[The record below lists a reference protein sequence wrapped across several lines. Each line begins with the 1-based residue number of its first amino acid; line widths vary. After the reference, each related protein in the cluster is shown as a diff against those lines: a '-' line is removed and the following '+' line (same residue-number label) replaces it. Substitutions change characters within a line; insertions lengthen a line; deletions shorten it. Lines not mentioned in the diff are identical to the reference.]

1 MAAKRLF
8 QRSQVMPVLGRA
20 DGDLL
25 VRNDDDIADP
35 VGRKLETPH
44 SLVTAD
50 HQHDAVDGV
59 QPGHDFADIA
69 SLRKIG
75 GGERPQR
82 AMMHDIGVGD
92 RQDHPR
98 GGLAEPFVQKV
109 LNIDDG
115 RVAGGVMFRLHAV
128 VSRQHD
134 GGSHLVELAEIPV
147 DHGVEAERAVLVG
160 RELVLDIVGGR
171 QIQHIRVPFF
181 QDLHTGGEDEL
192 RQLRGIDFRHR
203 SAEPCAGILDAVFRL
218 CRLIGALGRKTDGAV
233 LVEGQAGSQKGAQ
246 LVLGGHERD
255 PRPGGVIMREDGR
268 RAKKAHI
275 VHHHFLAGL
284 RLIQV
289 VAADAVNGGWPAG
302 GDRHVVRVGE

>member
-1 MAAKRLF
+1 
-8 QRSQVMPVLGRA
+8 
-20 DGDLL
+20 
-25 VRNDDDIADP
+25 
-35 VGRKLETPH
+35 
-44 SLVTAD
+44 
-50 HQHDAVDGV
+50 
-59 QPGHDFADIA
+59 
-69 SLRKIG
+69 
-75 GGERPQR
+75 
-82 AMMHDIGVGD
+82 MMHDIGIGN

-109 LNIDDG
+109 LNIDDD
-115 RVAGGVMFRLHAV
+115 RVAGIVMFRLHTV
-128 VSRQHD
+128 VGRQHD
-134 GGSHLVELAEIPV
+134 GCTHAVEFAQIAV
-147 DHGVEAERAVLVG
+147 DHGVEAKRAILVG
-160 RELVLDIVGGR
+160 CEFVLDIVSGR
-171 QIQHIRVPFF
+171 QIQHIRIPFF
-181 QDLHTGGEDEL
+181 QDFHAGGENKL
-192 RQLRGIDFRHR
+192 RQFCGIDFRHR